1 MESDSLKKENIFSL
15 TTSSITIFSFGS
27 EQDGVN
33 FINKNK
39 DVTNKDNFLIFI
51 IILGMGA
58 IINTAFYGHFKINN
72 KMTKIG
78 L

>member
-51 IILGMGA
+51 IILGKCEVLV
-58 IINTAFYGHFKINN
+58 FYYLGSPKFASV
-72 KMTKIG
+72 
-78 L
+78 

>member
-27 EQDGVN
+27 EQDGVK

-39 DVTNKDNFLIFI
+39 EDISKVNFLFS
-51 IILGMGA
+51 
-58 IINTAFYGHFKINN
+58 
-72 KMTKIG
+72 
-78 L
+78 

>member
-1 MESDSLKKENIFSL
+1 MESDSLKKENIFYL

-27 EQDGVN
+27 EQDGVK

-39 DVTNKDNFLIFI
+39 DVTNNDNFLIFI
-51 IILGMGA
+51 IILGIGA
-58 IINTAFYGHFKINN
+58 IINTAFYSHFKINN